1 MGLIGTLILSKRLF
15 TSKGDNCFAVC
26 DGTGVDNEYNRNDD
40 SGDKQRRQFGLE
52 DCDGEEDDVKSVNIQ
67 WIVDMHNGN
76 NLSVIEEGTEVQST
90 MSFQTGMTPSKA
102 LRSNDDQS
110 IGSLST
116 VMASNTF
123 MPYTV

>member
-1 MGLIGTLILSKRLF
+1 ME
-15 TSKGDNCFAVC
+15 D
-26 DGTGVDNEYNRNDD
+26 DG
-40 SGDKQRRQFGLE
+40 
-52 DCDGEEDDVKSVNIQ
+52 EDDVKSVNIQ
-67 WIVDMHNGN
+67 WIVDMHGN

-102 LRSNDDQS
+102 LQSNDDQS